1 MQHRVLIFRNELLW
15 ASETF
20 ILAQAGALKSFVP
33 VYAGLLPV
41 ELSLQLPSKP
51 VLLSSSSAR
60 LGHIR
65 RKVYW
70 QYPIAPL
77 FHARLRSAQVQLIHA
92 HFAFGGATAL
102 PVAKLLNVPLV
113 VTLHGYDVTLGD
125 DAMERRAEGRIF
137 QRRREELWER
147 ASIFFCISKFIR
159 DQALARGYPEAKLRL
174 HYTGT
179 DLSLFQPSRSERDPN
194 LILFVGRLVE
204 KKGCSYL
211 LDAIAILKR
220 KNPAVR
226 LVMIGD
232 GYLGQSL
239 RERVNAERLPCEFL
253 GNQPAHIVR
262 DWMCRAQVFCAPSVH
277 ASNGDSEGLGM
288 VFIEAQAVGTP
299 VVSFDHGGIGEVV
312 LDKVTGLLAP
322 ERDSTM
328 LAAYLERFLS
338 DRSLWAEFS
347 RRGIENAKNR
357 FDIVTQTARLEVLY
371 SAAIAE
377 FKPA

>member
-1 MQHRVLIFRNELLW
+1 MQPRVLIFRNELLW

-33 VYAGLLPV
+33 VYAGLLPQQP
-41 ELSLQLPSKP
+41 SLKLPSSP
-51 VLLSSSSAR
+51 VLLSSSSAL
-60 LGHIR
+60 LGRIR
-65 RKVYW
+65 RRVYLR
-70 QYPIAPL
+70 YPIAPL

-92 HFAFGGATAL
+92 HFAFGGAAAL

-113 VTLHGYDVTLGD
+113 VTLHGYDVTIGK
-125 DAMERRAEGRIF
+125 DAIDRLPEGRTF
-137 QRRREELWER
+137 QRRREDLWAR
-147 ASIFFCISKFIR
+147 ASAFLCISKFIR
-159 DQALARGYPEAKLRL
+159 DQALARGYPEQKLHV

-179 DLSLFQPSRSERDPN
+179 DLSLFQPSRTERDPN

-299 VVSFDHGGIGEVV
+299 VVSFEHGGIGEVV

-322 ERDSTM
+322 ERDSSM
-328 LAAYLERFLS
+328 LASYLERFLS
-338 DRSLWAEFS
+338 DQSMWAEFS
-347 RRGIENAKNR
+347 KRGIENAKDR
-357 FDIVTQTARLEVLY
+357 FDIVTQTARLEDLY

-377 FKPA
+377 FKSA

>member
-1 MQHRVLIFRNELLW
+1 MQRRVLIFRNELLP

-20 ILAQAGALKSFVP
+20 ILAQAGALKSFTP
-33 VYAGLLPV
+33 VYAGLFPPQ
-41 ELSLQLPSKP
+41 ESLQLPSSP
-51 VLLSSSSAR
+51 VLLLSSLAIPDR
-60 LGHIR
+60 IR
-65 RKVYW
+65 RRLYMRF
-70 QYPIAPL
+70 PIAPL
-77 FHARLRSAQVQLIHA
+77 FHARLRSADVRLIHA
-92 HFAFGGATAL
+92 HFALDGATAL
-102 PVAKLLNVPLV
+102 PISKYLNVPLV
-113 VTLHGYDVTLGD
+113 VTLHGYDVTTGD
-125 DAMERRAEGRIF
+125 ETMERLPGGRTF
-137 QRRREELWER
+137 QRRREELWVR
-147 ASIFFCISKFIR
+147 ASAFLCISKFIR
-159 DQALARGYPEAKLRL
+159 DQALAKGYPEEKLQL

-179 DLSLFQPSRSERDPN
+179 DLSLFRPSISERDPN

>member
-1 MQHRVLIFRNELLW
+1 MQPRVLIFRNELLW

-179 DLSLFQPSRSERDPN
+179 DLSLFS
-194 LILFVGRLVE
+194 
-204 KKGCSYL
+204 
-211 LDAIAILKR
+211 
-220 KNPAVR
+220 
-226 LVMIGD
+226 
-232 GYLGQSL
+232 
-239 RERVNAERLPCEFL
+239 
-253 GNQPAHIVR
+253 
-262 DWMCRAQVFCAPSVH
+262 
-277 ASNGDSEGLGM
+277 
-288 VFIEAQAVGTP
+288 
-299 VVSFDHGGIGEVV
+299 
-312 LDKVTGLLAP
+312 
-322 ERDSTM
+322 
-328 LAAYLERFLS
+328 
-338 DRSLWAEFS
+338 
-347 RRGIENAKNR
+347 
-357 FDIVTQTARLEVLY
+357 
-371 SAAIAE
+371 
-377 FKPA
+377 